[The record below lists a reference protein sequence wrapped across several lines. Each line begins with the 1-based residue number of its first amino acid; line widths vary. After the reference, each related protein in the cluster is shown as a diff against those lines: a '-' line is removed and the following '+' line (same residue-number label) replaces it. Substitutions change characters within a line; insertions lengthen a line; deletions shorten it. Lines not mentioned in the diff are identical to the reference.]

1 MGQLNSPDI
10 YATEVYQKGMIK
22 YNHCNRTSIDKNFNW
37 KLKECPVFI
46 NKANPYQLLVVL

>member
-22 YNHCNRTSIDKNFNW
+22 YNHCNRTSIDNNFNW